1 MYSENKRMLKDTL
14 KGVED
19 NIATMIKSGVNPDSI
34 AVFVI
39 VDGI

>member
-1 MYSENKRMLKDTL
+1 MYSESKRMLKDTL

-19 NIATMIKSGVNPDSI
+19 NITEMIKSGVNPDAI
-34 AVFVI
+34 GVFVI

>member
-1 MYSENKRMLKDTL
+1 MLKDTL

-19 NIATMIKSGVNPDSI
+19 NITEMIKSGVNPDAI
-34 AVFVI
+34 GVFVI